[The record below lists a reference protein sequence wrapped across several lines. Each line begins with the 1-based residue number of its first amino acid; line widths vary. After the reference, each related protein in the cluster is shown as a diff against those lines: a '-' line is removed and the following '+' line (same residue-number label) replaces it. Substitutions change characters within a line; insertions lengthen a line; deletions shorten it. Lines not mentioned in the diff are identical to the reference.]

1 MRNVYTVKQVNA
13 YIKNMF
19 TQDFMLNRI
28 YIKGEVSNCKYHTSG
43 HLYFS
48 LKDESGTIAC
58 VMFAGQRSGL
68 SFRMQE
74 GQQVIVLGSV
84 SVYER
89 DGRYQVYAKE
99 IVLDGAGLLYE
110 KFIKLKKELE
120 EMGMFAPEYKKPI
133 PKYVRTVGV
142 VTAPTGAAVRDIIN
156 ITRRRNPYV
165 QILLYPALVQGDGA
179 SESVVRGIR
188 ALEEAKVDV
197 MIVGRGGG
205 SIEDLWAFNEEKV
218 ARAVFECSVPVIS
231 AVGHETDTTIID
243 YVADL
248 RAPTPSAAAELAI
261 CNYRELLETIRT
273 ERERMHRSM
282 KRKLEVASLHT
293 ARYAEKFRY
302 LSLSGK
308 LKSMRQQLADYE
320 EQIPKAM
327 HQRLEQEQERTRKV
341 QEMLPLLM
349 ERNLRESR
357 QQLAIR
363 IERMKGLSPLA
374 KLNQGF
380 SYVQGSE
387 GTVKKVADVKKGD
400 WLRIYVTDGQIEA
413 QVTDTKKE

>member
-1 MRNVYTVKQVNA
+1 MR
-13 YIKNMF
+13 
-19 TQDFMLNRI
+19 
-28 YIKGEVSNCKYHTSG
+28 
-43 HLYFS
+43 
-48 LKDESGTIAC
+48 
-58 VMFAGQRSGL
+58 
-68 SFRMQE
+68 
-74 GQQVIVLGSV
+74 
-84 SVYER
+84 
-89 DGRYQVYAKE
+89 
-99 IVLDGAGLLYE
+99 
-110 KFIKLKKELE
+110 
-120 EMGMFAPEYKKPI
+120 
-133 PKYVRTVGV
+133 
-142 VTAPTGAAVRDIIN
+142 
-156 ITRRRNPYV
+156 
-165 QILLYPALVQGDGA
+165 
-179 SESVVRGIR
+179 
-188 ALEEAKVDV
+188 
-197 MIVGRGGG
+197 
-205 SIEDLWAFNEEKV
+205 
-218 ARAVFECSVPVIS
+218 
-231 AVGHETDTTIID
+231 
-243 YVADL
+243 
-248 RAPTPSAAAELAI
+248 
-261 CNYRELLETIRT
+261 
-273 ERERMHRSM
+273 
-282 KRKLEVASLHT
+282 RKLEVASLHT

-327 HQRLEQEQERTRKV
+327 HQRLEQEQERTLKV

>member
-1 MRNVYTVKQVNA
+1 M
-13 YIKNMF
+13 
-19 TQDFMLNRI
+19 
-28 YIKGEVSNCKYHTSG
+28 
-43 HLYFS
+43 
-48 LKDESGTIAC
+48 
-58 VMFAGQRSGL
+58 
-68 SFRMQE
+68 
-74 GQQVIVLGSV
+74 
-84 SVYER
+84 
-89 DGRYQVYAKE
+89 
-99 IVLDGAGLLYE
+99 
-110 KFIKLKKELE
+110 
-120 EMGMFAPEYKKPI
+120 
-133 PKYVRTVGV
+133 
-142 VTAPTGAAVRDIIN
+142 
-156 ITRRRNPYV
+156 

-188 ALEEAKVDV
+188 ALEKAKVDV

-282 KRKLEVASLHT
+282 RRKLEVASLHT

-302 LSLSGK
+302 LSPSGK
-308 LKSMRQQLADYE
+308 LKSIRQQLADYE

-327 HQRLEQEQERTRKV
+327 HQQLEQEQERTRKV